1 MSTSKRILILT
12 ADAGFG
18 HRAAANAVAQALR
31 ERQGDACTVDIVNP
45 LEDRRAPA
53 LLRKA
58 QDDYDR
64 MIRTWPD
71 LYRVGYQASD
81 GPLPVGIAEQALIVM
96 LYGTLRDTLRTY
108 RPDAIVT
115 TYPLYQAP
123 LAAIFALDRHHI
135 PVLTVV
141 TDLVTVHALWFNDD
155 MDRCLV
161 PTSDVLAKALES
173 GLAPDRVEITGLPV
187 NPALA
192 QPADRVAL
200 REQLGWSQDRCV
212 ALLAGS
218 KRVTRLEPVA
228 QAFNH
233 SGLPLEL
240 ALVAGG
246 DEALRQRLAEVEWHL
261 PAHVYGYVDDMA
273 SMMLAADF
281 VVCKAGGLIVSEAL
295 AAGLPLLLVE
305 AIPGQETGNADYV
318 VRGDAGVLVDNA
330 LDALITRL
338 SLVGRQRGGVAAAGR
353 ASPAAGQ
360 PPGGLTGGRSR
371 LGSCTSGAAA
381 PRISSGRAVAVAPQ
395 PAEQL
400 RSGPRWHGVDVNP
413 AGGLSQ
419 SSLVRC
425 NDLPA
430 CARAS
435 SAAPWAASCLL
446 GPTPWPQTVSP
457 MDTSTVNVRA

>member
-1 MSTSKRILILT
+1 MREASLSTSKRILILT

-18 HRAAANAVAQALR
+18 HRAAAEAVAQALR
-31 ERQGDACTVDIVNP
+31 ERHGDACTVDIVNP

-58 QDDYDR
+58 QGDYDR
-64 MIRTWPD
+64 VLRAWPD
-71 LYRVGYQASD
+71 LYRFGYQASD
-81 GPLPVGIAEQALIVM
+81 SPLPVGIAEQALIVM
-96 LYGTLRDTLRTY
+96 LYGTLRDTLRAY
-108 RPDAIVT
+108 RPDVIVT

-123 LAAIFALDRHHI
+123 LAAIFALDRHHT

-155 MDRCLV
+155 VERCLV

-192 QPADRVAL
+192 QPVDRVAL
-200 REQLGWSQDRCV
+200 RQQLGWGQDRRV
-212 ALLAGS
+212 ALFAGS

-233 SGLPLEL
+233 AGLPLEL

-246 DEALRQRLAEVEWHL
+246 DEALRQRWADVEWHL
-261 PAHVYGYVDDMA
+261 PAHVYGYVDNMA
-273 SMMLAADF
+273 SLMLAADF
-281 VVCKAGGLIVSEAL
+281 IVCKAGGLIVSEAL

-330 LDALITRL
+330 LDALATAFHW
-338 SLVGRQRGGVAAAGR
+338 VDAERGGAGTAGG

-360 PPGGLTGGRSR
+360 SPGGLPGGGTRLASR
-371 LGSCTSGAAA
+371 AARTVA
-381 PRISSGRAVAVAPQ
+381 PQTSSGRAFAAASQ
-395 PAEQL
+395 SAEQL
-400 RSGPRWHGVDVNP
+400 WSGSRRRGAAVNP
-413 AGGLSQ
+413 RGRLRTRRHRADRGERADAG
-419 SSLVRC
+419 
-425 NDLPA
+425 
-430 CARAS
+430 
-435 SAAPWAASCLL
+435 
-446 GPTPWPQTVSP
+446 
-457 MDTSTVNVRA
+457 